1 MLDQAQERL
10 EDLQEAHPELE
21 SVEVYQERISL
32 AHQELNLYN
41 KQVKENSEAYNQLH
55 ADIKGIKG
63 QIESITK
70 SKDKVNQD
78 VKRLSAELE
87 QSLKAEGALAND
99 LEQVELWLI
108 EVNNQAI
115 PMLQAKLTTYAT
127 LKQELQAQIRKGQ
140 ELLQNQIS
148 IV

>member
-1 MLDQAQERL
+1 
-10 EDLQEAHPELE
+10 
-21 SVEVYQERISL
+21 
-32 AHQELNLYN
+32 
-41 KQVKENSEAYNQLH
+41 
-55 ADIKGIKG
+55 
-63 QIESITK
+63 
-70 SKDKVNQD
+70 KVNQD

-140 ELLQNQIS
+140 ELLQNQEQPDLDS
-148 IV
+148 LAQAVQN

>member
-1 MLDQAQERL
+1 MPTL
-10 EDLQEAHPELE
+10 
-21 SVEVYQERISL
+21 
-32 AHQELNLYN
+32 
-41 KQVKENSEAYNQLH
+41 
-55 ADIKGIKG
+55 KGIKG

-127 LKQELQAQIRKGQ
+127 LKQELQAQIHKGQ
-140 ELLQNQIS
+140 ELPPKS
-148 IV
+148 RTTRSR